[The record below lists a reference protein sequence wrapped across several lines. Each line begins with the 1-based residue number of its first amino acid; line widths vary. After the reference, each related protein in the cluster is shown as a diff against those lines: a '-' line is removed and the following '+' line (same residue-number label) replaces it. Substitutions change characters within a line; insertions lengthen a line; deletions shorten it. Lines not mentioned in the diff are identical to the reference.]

1 MKKALASL
9 FASSLLVI
17 TSASADPLK
26 EMAEVAAP
34 RAKAYMTGD
43 LDGWTGAYADNAV
56 FFGSDAPFRVEGKAA
71 IRAAV
76 AEHFNQFP
84 NRRYFLRQP
93 LARAYGDNLI
103 TVDGYFELR
112 LTDRAG
118 KHIVQYGRYTATWAK
133 LDGRWQII
141 QHQNAPLP
149 NGF

>member
-1 MKKALASL
+1 MKKAIAGL
-9 FASSLLVI
+9 FASCLLA
-17 TSASADPLK
+17 TAAAWADPLK

-34 RAKAYMTGD
+34 RAKAYMAGD
-43 LDGWTGAYADNAV
+43 LDGWTGAYAENAV
-56 FFGSDAPFRVEGKAA
+56 FFGSDGPFRVEGKAA
-71 IRAAV
+71 IRAAIS
-76 AEHFNQFP
+76 EHFNQFP

-93 LARAYGDNLI
+93 IARAYGDSLI
-103 TVDGYFELR
+103 TADGYFELM

-118 KHIVQYGRYTATWAK
+118 KHIVQYGRYTVTWAK